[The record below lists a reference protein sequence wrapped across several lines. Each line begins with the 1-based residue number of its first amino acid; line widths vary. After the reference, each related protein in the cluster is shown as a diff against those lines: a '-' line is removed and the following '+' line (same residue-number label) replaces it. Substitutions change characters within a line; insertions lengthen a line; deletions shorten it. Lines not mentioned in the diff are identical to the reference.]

1 MSIAPV
7 MARAVAHLRAGASQA
22 LRSEFPL
29 PPVPLISGDH
39 LHFFCGRR
47 PPGDVPLHRHEQL
60 EISVLFEPAVCRV
73 SWGKPSSTATMA
85 GPSIMIVAPQ
95 QWHSCSWER
104 EADVIM
110 LHLERPLQRELGF
123 PKGSCPAAHPLTSS
137 DRVIWE
143 IASGLRRLCLDSN
156 PAESRALALVAKSV
170 ACRAI
175 ELIGAAPRAPSPVA
189 CLGDDEFRLVEQ
201 YTTAHIGHP
210 IHAIDLAKCVGYSP
224 QHFNALFKARM
235 GITFAAYL
243 MESRMAKAKALFTS
257 GARIIKTVAEA
268 VGYYDAGNFTAKFRE
283 HFGVS
288 PRHVI
293 GLVRAESAVRPRIS
307 SDRP

>member
-1 MSIAPV
+1 MERGSAKQ
-7 MARAVAHLRAGASQA
+7 RAETSEA
-22 LRSEFPL
+22 LKSELPL
-29 PPVPLISGDH
+29 PGVPLISGDN

-47 PPGDVPLHRHEQL
+47 APGEIPLHRHQQL
-60 EISVLFEPAVCRV
+60 EINILFEPAVCRV
-73 SWGKPSSTATMA
+73 SWGKPKSTGVITMT
-85 GPSIMIVAPQ
+85 GPAIMIVAPQ
-95 QWHSCSWER
+95 QWHSCCWER
-104 EADVIM
+104 EADVIV
-110 LHLERPLQRELGF
+110 LHLEQPLQRELKF
-123 PKGSCPAAHPLTSS
+123 PRSSCGAAHPLTSS
-137 DRVIWE
+137 DRVLWE

-175 ELIGAAPRAPSPVA
+175 ELIGVPLVTGTPVA
-189 CLGDDEFRLVEQ
+189 RLGDDEFRRVEQ
-201 YTTAHIGHP
+201 HTQAHLGHP
-210 IHAIDLAKCVGYSP
+210 IHAVDLAKCVGYCP
-224 QHFNALFKARM
+224 QHFNALFKARL

-243 MESRMAKAKALFTS
+243 METRMAKAKALFAG
-257 GARIIKTVAEA
+257 GARIIKNVAES

-293 GLVRAESAVRPRIS
+293 AQIRAESAVRPRIS

>member
-1 MSIAPV
+1 
-7 MARAVAHLRAGASQA
+7 MARAMAKRGCGAGESLSAE
-22 LRSEFPL
+22 LPL
-29 PPVPLISGDH
+29 PRIPLISGEH
-39 LHFFCGRR
+39 LHFYCGRR
-47 PPGDVPLHRHEQL
+47 PPGEVPLHRHEQL
-60 EISVLFEPAVCRV
+60 EINVLFEPAICRV
-73 SWGKPSSTATMA
+73 SWGRTTNCATMT
-85 GPSIMIVAPQ
+85 GPSIMIVSPQ
-95 QWHSCSWER
+95 QWHSCCWER
-104 EADVIM
+104 EADVIV
-110 LHLERPLQRELGF
+110 LHVDRPLQRELRF
-123 PKGSCPAAHPLTSS
+123 PKKSCPPAHSLTSS

-156 PAESRALALVAKSV
+156 PTESRALALVAKSV

-175 ELIGAAPRAPSPVA
+175 ELIGVSPLDVPPAAR
-189 CLGDDEFRLVEQ
+189 LGDDEFRHVEQ
-201 YTTAHIGHP
+201 YTMAHLGHP

-243 MESRMAKAKALFTS
+243 MESRMAKAKALFAG
-257 GARIIKTVAEA
+257 GARIIKTVAES